1 MISANLPFE
10 TVKKIAVVIPK
21 YGLVGGAEGFA
32 AELTERIAAKGRFEM
47 HVLANRWSA
56 RSEHVIFHKIP
67 IIRFPKFLTTISF
80 AYFVQQAL
88 ARLNVDVIHTHDR
101 IFSADIF
108 TMHGIPH
115 RIWIERIR
123 RKRWPSLFDRGTVWV
138 EGCLIRNPACRRIM
152 PVSTLTRDVLLEA
165 YPDLE
170 ATRIDVMHPGVAL
183 SAYAGLNRNQ
193 CRREMRERYG
203 MGKDDIVVLF
213 VSMNFDVKGLD
224 RLIAAVAKILE
235 KHPSSGL
242 KLMIVG
248 KGDPQKYRMLARN
261 LGVEER
267 LVFTGIVKREI
278 LDRIYMAADVY
289 AMLSQFDTFGMVV
302 LEAMAAS
309 LPVIIS
315 GRVGAKDLVREG
327 ENGYVIESP
336 DDSDAI
342 ADRIARLLSDETR
355 HTLGGAARRTAEACT
370 WDAATARM
378 EAIYEDISRR

>member
-1 MISANLPFE
+1 M
-10 TVKKIAVVIPK
+10 
-21 YGLVGGAEGFA
+21 
-32 AELTERIAAKGRFEM
+32 TERIAAKGRFEI

-56 RSEHVIFHKIP
+56 RSKHVIFHKIP

-80 AYFVQQAL
+80 AYFVRQAL
-88 ARLNVDVIHTHDR
+88 TRLNVDVIHTHDR

-123 RKRWPSLFDRGTVWV
+123 RKRWLSLFDRGTAWV

-165 YPDLE
+165 YPGLE
-170 ATRIDVMHPGVAL
+170 PSHIEVMHPGVAL
-183 SAYAGLNRNQ
+183 SAFADLERDQ
-193 CRREMRERYG
+193 CRREISDRYRIE
-203 MGKDDIVVLF
+203 KDDFVVLF

-224 RLIAAVAKILE
+224 RLIDAVAKVLE

-248 KGDPQKYRMLARN
+248 KGDPQKYRTLARD

-267 LVFTGIVKREI
+267 LVFTGVVKRDT
-278 LDRIYMAADVY
+278 LDRIYIAADVY

-309 LPVIIS
+309 MPVIIS
-315 GRVGAKDLVREG
+315 GRVGAKDIVREG
-327 ENGYVIESP
+327 ENGYVIENP

-342 ADRIARLLSDETR
+342 ADRIARLLNEGTR
-355 HTLGGAARRTAEACT
+355 HTFGEAARRTAEACT
-370 WDAATARM
+370 WDAAAAKI